1 MHAKKHGCWWNRD
14 IGEIVRES
22 GLIVDRVER
31 RQLGTLWILEA
42 RPLPAGPLVEK
53 GEGRGREVEGEGDG
67 EDNGEDV
74 DGREKGAWRLP
85 WS

>member
-42 RPLPAGPLVEK
+42 RPLSAGPLAERV
-53 GEGRGREVEGEGDG
+53 READGKGDG
-67 EDNGEDV
+67 EDKGEGV

-85 WS
+85 RS